1 MHPRCI
7 HEIANERIR
16 SAPREDRRAAKKSL
30 LDELLIDQL
39 AGLRNAVEAHS
50 VSQIKIATTVTI
62 QNENSEHLKDSDR
75 QLD

>member
-1 MHPRCI
+1 M
-7 HEIANERIR
+7 E
-16 SAPREDRRAAKKSL
+16 SL

-50 VSQIKIATTVTI
+50 GSQIKIATTVTI